1 MATTNLIKPSIW
13 TMLRRYIMIALGIM
27 MYVVCWITFLI
38 PNHIV
43 GGGVVGLSSV
53 VYIITGF
60 PTGITNFII
69 NAILFCFGF
78 YFLGKHFA
86 VSNIYGIVVTSI
98 EFLLFQQVLKIQD
111 IPAVIE
117 LVKLDPFV
125 CALIGGVVSG
135 IGIGIVFTNGG
146 NSGGSDVIAL
156 IFNKFYN
163 VSLGSVIMVVDATV
177 IISSILIPGNG
188 IQQIVY
194 GVIVLMSFTFTIDYV
209 IDGRKQTYKIL
220 VFSKK
225 NEEIADVIGNEIK
238 RGATF
243 LNGTGWY
250 TKQDTK
256 ILMVVVHRNEKV
268 RVMQLIKTLD
278 PEAFMTIEKTEGVF
292 GKNFEKFKN

>member
-1 MATTNLIKPSIW
+1 MTTTNLIKPSIW

-117 LVKLDPFV
+117 LGKLDPFV

-268 RVMQLIKTLD
+268 KVMQLIKTLD

>member
-117 LVKLDPFV
+117 LGKLDPFV

-163 VSLGSVIMVVDATV
+163 VSLGSVIMVVDAIV

>member
-1 MATTNLIKPSIW
+1 MATSLIKPSIW

-117 LVKLDPFV
+117 LGKLDPFV

-163 VSLGSVIMVVDATV
+163 VSLGSVIMVVDAIV

>member
-117 LVKLDPFV
+117 LGKLDPFV

-163 VSLGSVIMVVDATV
+163 VSLGSVIMVVDAIV

-268 RVMQLIKTLD
+268 KVMQLIKTLD
-278 PEAFMTIEKTEGVF
+278 LEAFMTIEKTEGVF